1 MPSQLGIT
9 LKQVRLQ
16 QHLSQATVATG
27 ICAQSMLSAIENGKY
42 TPNATLL
49 MRLCQRLKISLD
61 QLSLAEIFTIS
72 DLEQINDRLAKLCNH
87 HRYTDLREFL
97 LTDAV
102 QAHLTTDVQL
112 AAYYYYL
119 GITDFQLGHLTDA
132 QQQFQLAL
140 ASAPA
145 QHRTTLSR
153 LCWMSLALIHANRQQ
168 SSASEEAMTQAV
180 TQLKTAPY
188 EANLNSLFYL
198 AAVSHL
204 KLNQLTIA
212 AQWLERGIDFA
223 TDHDSH
229 YMLANDY
236 HLLAV
241 IASRSEQIDQQRT
254 AQATEHVLTTLFHES
269 IYDRLD

>member
-1 MPSQLGIT
+1 MSSQLGIT

-16 QHLSQATVATG
+16 QRLSQATVATG

-61 QLSLAEIFTIS
+61 QLSLAENFTIS
-72 DLEQINDRLAKLCNH
+72 DLEQVNDRLAQLCDH
-87 HRYTDLREFL
+87 HRYADLREFL

-102 QAHLTTDVQL
+102 QARLTTDTQL
-112 AAYYYYL
+112 EAYYYYL
-119 GITDFQLGHLTDA
+119 GITDFQLGHLVDA

-140 ASAPA
+140 TSNPA
-145 QHRTTLSR
+145 QHQTTLSR

-168 SSASEEAMTQAV
+168 ANASEEAMKQAV
-180 TQLKTAPY
+180 TQLKMAPY

-198 AAVSHL
+198 AAFSHL
-204 KLNQLTIA
+204 KLNHLTA
-212 AQWLERGIDFA
+212 ATQWLESGISFA

-241 IASRSEQIDQQRT
+241 IASRSEQIDQQQT

>member
-1 MPSQLGIT
+1 MSSQLGVT

-16 QHLSQATVATG
+16 QRLSQATVATG

-61 QLSLAEIFTIS
+61 QLSLAENFTIS
-72 DLEQINDRLAKLCNH
+72 DLEQVNNRLAQLCDH
-87 HRYTDLREFL
+87 HHYADLREFL

-102 QAHLTTDVQL
+102 QARLTTDTQL
-112 AAYYYYL
+112 EAYYYYL
-119 GITDFQLGHLTDA
+119 GITDFQLGHLADA

-140 ASAPA
+140 ASNPA
-145 QHRTTLSR
+145 QHQTTLSR

-168 SSASEEAMTQAV
+168 ANASEEAMKQAV
-180 TQLKTAPY
+180 TQLKMAPY

-198 AAVSHL
+198 AAFSHL
-204 KLNQLTIA
+204 KLNHLTA
-212 AQWLERGIDFA
+212 ATQWLESGISFA